1 MRARLRPLRFPMAL
15 ALAAV
20 VMCGSTSSMGA
31 PPKGNDPA
39 IAEASKARYTE
50 GLKLY
55 QKKKYEQA
63 RASFLQSYALDKKP
77 AALLMLGQCSLK
89 LGHPMEAL
97 EYYRQ
102 FVDEGGEPTGKVRD
116 LVETGRRDARKLLA
130 HVAVVAPDGA
140 EVKID
145 DQPAGKT
152 PLAQPLD
159 MLPGKHTIKVTLGD
173 DERIDKVDLPA
184 GATLEV
190 KLVAK
195 PRAAGPPPPP
205 KLKAPTPIA
214 PVKPGSSEADSPSVF
229 APPETVW
236 PVYAAG
242 IVGLAGFTTAAI
254 FAGLRANSQQA
265 IDVSDATLVR
275 QNLGRAQCNAPTAGT
290 PIEETCITLKKN
302 LDITDSQRKAA
313 MTGLVVG
320 GVGIGLAVA
329 WYFLA
334 PKDRGSPD
342 ADADNVKFTPYVGPE
357 GGGAALG
364 GKF

>member
-1 MRARLRPLRFPMAL
+1 MRARSRLPSTLSF

-20 VMCGSTSSMGA
+20 MMLGTTRGMAA
-31 PPKGNDPA
+31 PKANDTVVA
-39 IAEASKARYTE
+39 DASRARYTE

-89 LGHPMEAL
+89 LGRPMEAL
-97 EYYRQ
+97 QYYEQ

-116 LVETGRRDARKLLA
+116 LVEAGRRDARKLLA
-130 HVAVVAPDGA
+130 HVTVLAPDGA
-140 EVKID
+140 EVRVD

-159 MLPGKHTIKVTLGD
+159 MLPGKHTVRVTLGD
-173 DERIDKVDLPA
+173 DERVDKLDLPA
-184 GATLEV
+184 GVSVEV

-205 KLKAPTPIA
+205 KLKSPTPIA
-214 PVKPGSSEADSPSVF
+214 PASPGSTDADSPSVF

-265 IDVSDATLVR
+265 IEVSDATLVR
-275 QNLGRAQCNAPTAGT
+275 QNLGRAQCAGPITGT
-290 PIEETCITLKKN
+290 PIEETCLTLQKN
-302 LDITDSQRKAA
+302 LDVTESQRKAA
-313 MTGLVVG
+313 ITGVVVG
-320 GVGIGLAVA
+320 GVGIGVAVA

-342 ADADNVKFTPYVGPE
+342 ADADNVKLTPYVGPG